1 MENGNFV
8 YKGWK
13 CNGFL
18 ALTLIFV
25 GLALGVCA
33 IVFGAQRIDAGL
45 AFGVGPVVIGSVW
58 CLCMLIC
65 MAGFMLLEPNEAR
78 VMVFFGKYKGT
89 FYETGYWWVNPFM
102 SGQADF
108 DPRPQPE
115 RRSDQG
121 ERQDG
126 QSDYD
131 RSGAGVED
139 QARRY
144 L

>member
-13 CNGFL
+13 CNGL
-18 ALTLIFV
+18 VA
-25 GLALGVCA
+25 AGV
-33 IVFGAQRIDAGL
+33 
-45 AFGVGPVVIGSVW
+45 VW

-102 SGQADF
+102 SAKQISIRAL
-108 DPRPQPE
+108 
-115 RRSDQG
+115 S
-121 ERQDG
+121 
-126 QSDYD
+126 
-131 RSGAGVED
+131 
-139 QARRY
+139 
-144 L
+144 LIHI